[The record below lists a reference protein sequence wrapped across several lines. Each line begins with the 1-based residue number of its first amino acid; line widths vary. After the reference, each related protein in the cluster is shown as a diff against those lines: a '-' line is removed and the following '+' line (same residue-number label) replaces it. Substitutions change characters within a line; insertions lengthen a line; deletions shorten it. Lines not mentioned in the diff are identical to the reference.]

1 MGKPHN
7 CNMAQNLLPLE
18 SSTAITVELQITD
31 CVRPSDTTVH
41 LPYNPR
47 LHQLGIHPDE
57 LQLITDNLS
66 DEVVQLNCGGGSG
79 CRWLACFPSGTGRV
93 RELVNTHMDRAVGR
107 WNARGIDAEFRP
119 ESDQWKYNER
129 IGTNPATL
137 VFNGSNQPTYHAP
150 WGSAPSNAASAPSA
164 PYIEDSDLAQYMPPP
179 AHAPVTPSAAPSAPP
194 LSDCPTSFNGWEAH
208 AADFQL

>member
-1 MGKPHN
+1 
-7 CNMAQNLLPLE
+7 MAENLLPLE

-31 CVRPSDTTVH
+31 FVRPSDTTVH

-47 LHQLGIHPDE
+47 LQQLGIHPDE

-66 DEVVQLNCGGGSG
+66 DALVLNCGGGSG
-79 CRWLACFPSGTGRV
+79 CRWFACFLSGTASV
-93 RELVNTHMDRAVGR
+93 RELVRAEVNTHMVRAVGR
-107 WNARGIDAEFRP
+107 WNDRGIDAEFRP

-137 VFNGSNQPTYHAP
+137 VFNGSKQPTYHSP
-150 WGSAPSNAASAPSA
+150 WGSAPSNAAPVPSA
-164 PYIEDSDLAQYMPPP
+164 PYIEDSYLVQYMPPP

-194 LSDCPTSFNGWEAH
+194 LSDYSTSFISREPH